1 MLDVICPRN
10 YHVIKGLA
18 LLFWTFL
25 PRISWWYA
33 ARLQVPINCRLY
45 CDVRKR
51 VFILHIL
58 SFIYLFFHHALID
71 RDLSIGISFSQL
83 RAVLKSHKW
92 FLMRP
97 QYPIYEYFTPQEV
110 CIVLKYFLFRCT
122 YFIWSIS
129 QASRLLCSS
138 FVGNLVI

>member
-1 MLDVICPRN
+1 MLDVTCSRN

-18 LLFWTFL
+18 LLSWTFL

-45 CDVRKR
+45 WHIRKR
-51 VFILHIL
+51 VLILHIL
-58 SFIYLFFHHALID
+58 SFIYLFFFSSPID
-71 RDLSIGISFSQL
+71 GDLSIGISFHNWKQCW
-83 RAVLKSHKW
+83 SHISD
-92 FLMRP
+92 FLCGP

-138 FVGNLVI
+138 FVGDPVI

>member
-1 MLDVICPRN
+1 MLDVTCSRN

-18 LLFWTFL
+18 LLSWTFL

-45 CDVRKR
+45 WHIRKR
-51 VFILHIL
+51 VLILHIL
-58 SFIYLFFHHALID
+58 SFIYLFFFFITD
-71 RDLSIGISFSQL
+71 WWRSIYRNFFSQL
-83 RAVLKSHKW
+83 KAVLKSHKW
-92 FLMRP
+92 FLMWL
-97 QYPIYEYFTPQEV
+97 QYPIYEYSTPQEV

-129 QASRLLCSS
+129 RASRLLRSS
-138 FVGNLVI
+138 FVEDSFI